1 MAESAF
7 KKMYREETVAAFEH
21 GTSLLANSVTTE
33 FQREGNEAIFLV
45 AGTNGATAVTR
56 GVNGLIPTRADDLTQ
71 NTCTLVEWH
80 DKVRRTKFNIFGS
93 QGDGRRI
100 MQEGTVKVL
109 NRKRDSD
116 ILTALA
122 TGTVQWN
129 SGTAV
134 TASVAV
140 VMGALA
146 ELGEAEVD
154 IDEEDNMFGVVSP
167 KFWSY
172 LMQTTEFAS
181 GDYVEV
187 KPFNGPAKKMW
198 RWAGVNWIRHPKI
211 SGVGTPSES
220 CFLFHRSAIGH
231 AIDTAGMDVDADYNR
246 EESYYWART
255 SCFMGSKLLQN
266 TGVIEIVHN
275 GA

>member
-7 KKMYREETVAAFEH
+7 KTMYREETVAAFEH
-21 GTSLLANSVTTE
+21 GVSLLANTVVME
-33 FQREGNEAIFLV
+33 HQREGNTAIFLV
-45 AGTNGATAVTR
+45 AGTDGASAVTR
-56 GVNGLIPTRADDLTQ
+56 GVNGLIPTRADDLDQ

-80 DKVRRTKFNIFGS
+80 DKVRRTRFNIFGS

-134 TASVAV
+134 TASTAV
-140 VMGALA
+140 VMGAIA

-154 IDEEDNMFGVVSP
+154 IDEEDNMFGVISP
-167 KFWSY
+167 KFWANM
-172 LMQTTEFAS
+172 MQTTEFAS
-181 GDYVEV
+181 GDYVEI
-187 KPFNGPAKKMW
+187 KPFAGPAKKFY

-211 SGVGTPSES
+211 SGVGTASES
-220 CFLFHRSAIGH
+220 CFIYHRNAIGH
-231 AIDTAGMDVDADYNR
+231 AIDMPGMDVDADYNR

-255 SCFMGSKLLQN
+255 SVFMGSKLLQN

>member
-1 MAESAF
+1 MAETAF
-7 KKMYREETVAAFEH
+7 MKMYRQETVSAFEQ
-21 GTSLLANSVTTE
+21 GTSLLGNAVTTE
-33 FQREGNEAIFLV
+33 FMREGNEAIFLV

-56 GVNGLIPTRADDLTQ
+56 GVNGLIPSRADDLTQ
-71 NTCTLVEWH
+71 NTATLVEWH

-134 TASVAV
+134 TASVAA
-140 VMGALA
+140 VMGAIA

-154 IDEEDNMFGVVSP
+154 IEEEDNMFGVISP
-167 KFWSY
+167 KFWAY
-172 LMQTTEFAS
+172 MMQTTEFAS
-181 GDYVEV
+181 GDYVEM
-187 KPFNGPAKKMW
+187 KPFNGPARKMF

-211 SGVGTPSES
+211 SGVGTSSES
-220 CFLFHRSAIGH
+220 CFIFHRAAIGH